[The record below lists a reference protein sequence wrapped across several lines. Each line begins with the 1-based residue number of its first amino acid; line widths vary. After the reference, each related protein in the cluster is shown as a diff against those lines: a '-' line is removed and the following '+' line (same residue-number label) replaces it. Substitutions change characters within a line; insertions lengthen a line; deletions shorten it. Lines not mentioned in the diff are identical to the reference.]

1 MIFDRKKRK
10 ALASQNEKAAE
21 LNKESAQ
28 EHQKCMVSRRDFLM
42 YSSALAGSASV
53 VSLSLFSGSAQAQ
66 SVQARVVGY
75 PRQLIAKMSE
85 LKLNEPVNFNYPDNG
100 PNSRGIIAKMG
111 VKAGGGLG
119 EQQDIVAFSLM
130 CTHQGGPLDGQYKVV
145 GEHRVLGQ
153 CPFHLSTF
161 DLRRHGIIV
170 SGQAYESLPQVL
182 LEQDGDNI
190 YAVGIMGLL
199 FGRTD
204 NIIAVQ
210 GA

>member
-10 ALASQNEKAAE
+10 EQ
-21 LNKESAQ
+21 LNSESAQ

-42 YSSALAGSASV
+42 YSGALAGSASV
-53 VSLSLFSGSAQAQ
+53 VSLSLFPGTALAQSAQA
-66 SVQARVVGY
+66 RIVGY
-75 PRQLIAKMSE
+75 PRQLIAKVSE
-85 LKLNEPVNFNYPDNG
+85 LKLNEPINFNYPDNG
-100 PNSRGIIAKMG
+100 PNSRAIVAKMG

-119 EQQDIVAFSLM
+119 DKQDIVAFSLM

-153 CPFHLSTF
+153 CPFHISTF

-182 LEQDGDNI
+182 LEQDGDDI

>member
-1 MIFDRKKRK
+1 MIFDRKKRNAERK
-10 ALASQNEKAAE
+10 EKT
-21 LNKESAQ
+21 KTESTE

-42 YSSALAGSASV
+42 YTGALASAASV
-53 VSLSLFSGSAQAQ
+53 VSLSLFPGTVQAQ
-66 SVQARVVGY
+66 SVQARIVGY
-75 PRQLIAKMSE
+75 PRQLIAKVSE

-100 PNSRGIIAKMG
+100 PNSRAIITKMG

-119 EQQDIVAFSLM
+119 HKQDIVAFSLM

-182 LEQDGDNI
+182 LEQDGDEI

-204 NIIAVQ
+204 NIIAMQ

>member
-1 MIFDRKKRK
+1 MIFDRKKREAK
-10 ALASQNEKAAE
+10 LD
-21 LNKESAQ
+21 KESAE
-28 EHQKCMVSRRDFLM
+28 EHNKCMVSRRDFLM
-42 YSSALAGSASV
+42 YSGALASTSSV
-53 VSLSLFSGSAQAQ
+53 VSLSLFAGTAQAKNA
-66 SVQARVVGY
+66 QARVVGY
-75 PRQLIAKMSE
+75 PRQLVAKVSQ
-85 LKLNEPVNFNYPDNG
+85 LKTNEPINFNYPDNG
-100 PNSRGIIAKMG
+100 PNSRAIIAKMG
-111 VKAGGGLG
+111 VKAGGGIG
-119 EQQDIVAFSLM
+119 GKQDIVAFSLM

-182 LEQDGDNI
+182 LEQDGDDI